1 MFKFEEKTTER
12 TDYIV
17 GNDWASLKKTWK
29 DYKKAKENFN
39 VLRMRQYAN
48 KIKNL
53 QKKLGLRESRFIELD
68 PYLEPLY
75 K

>member
-1 MFKFEEKTTER
+1 MFKFEESATEK

-17 GNDWASLKKTWK
+17 GSDWASLKKTWK
-29 DYKKAKENFN
+29 DYKKSKENFN

-53 QKKLGLRESRFIELD
+53 QKKLGLHESRFTELD
-68 PYLEPLY
+68 PYPESLY